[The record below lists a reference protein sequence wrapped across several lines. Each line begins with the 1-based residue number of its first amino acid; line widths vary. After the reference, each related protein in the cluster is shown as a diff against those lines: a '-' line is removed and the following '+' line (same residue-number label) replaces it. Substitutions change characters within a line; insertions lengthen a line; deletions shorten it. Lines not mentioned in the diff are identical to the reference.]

1 FQSRGREKSRMRTG
15 RVLLGLV
22 LTALL
27 ATTAPAQQ
35 HSAMKQVGLERTGSG
50 TFNIDV
56 EGADVRTVL
65 KAIAEFSGRNIV
77 VGPNVEGTVKVSL
90 HDVGWQEA
98 MRTVLR
104 SNGLDYVDEGG
115 ILRVDQASKLQQE
128 AVDRESARAKQ
139 LELIPLETRLIR
151 LNYANAQELQGTLQA
166 SLTRRGSIQ
175 TDKRTNSL
183 VITDVSSTLD
193 ALEKMATELDTTTP
207 QVEIT
212 AKLVDVDAEALRD
225 IGIA

>member
-1 FQSRGREKSRMRTG
+1 MRTG

-35 HSAMKQVGLERTGSG
+35 HSSAMKQVGLERTGSG

-56 EGADVRTVL
+56 EGADIRTVL

-77 VGPNVEGTVKVSL
+77 VGPGVEGSVKVSL

-104 SNGLDYVDEGG
+104 SNGLEYVDEGG
-115 ILRVDQASKLQQE
+115 ILRASTRPRSSSRRRSIVRVH
-128 AVDRESARAKQ
+128 APSSSSSSRSRRDSSAS
-139 LELIPLETRLIR
+139 ITP
-151 LNYANAQELQGTLQA
+151 
-166 SLTRRGSIQ
+166 TRR
-175 TDKRTNSL
+175 
-183 VITDVSSTLD
+183 SSR
-193 ALEKMATELDTTTP
+193 E
-207 QVEIT
+207 
-212 AKLVDVDAEALRD
+212 RWRRR
-225 IGIA
+225 